1 MLKMQSPTPQAHR
14 WSQSRRHY
22 FLHDLTLC
30 VLCVAALIA
39 IVSGAGWLNDHAAQ
53 ILLGI
58 VVVLV
63 IVALGCIVG
72 ALLAGPRA

>member
-1 MLKMQSPTPQAHR
+1 M
-14 WSQSRRHY
+14 
-22 FLHDLTLC
+22 
-30 VLCVAALIA
+30 LCVAALIA

-72 ALLAGPRA
+72 ALLTGPRA